1 MKYNEKTGEKTPE
14 SRTDEIK
21 ISFEQLYGLQK
32 KSEGLID
39 RGFENNILLKD
50 IDVSLALLVD
60 MIGVLVN
67 KIAGDVCIREEVKKQ

>member
-67 KIAGDVCIREEVKKQ
+67 KIAGDVFIREEVKKQ

>member
-39 RGFENNILLKD
+39 RGFENNVLLKD

>member
-67 KIAGDVCIREEVKKQ
+67 KIAGDVCIREEVKK

>member
-21 ISFEQLYGLQK
+21 ISLEQLYGLQK
-32 KSEGLID
+32 KSEGLMD

-50 IDVSLALLVD
+50 INVSLALLVD

-67 KIAGDVCIREEVKKQ
+67 KIAGDVCIREEIKKQ